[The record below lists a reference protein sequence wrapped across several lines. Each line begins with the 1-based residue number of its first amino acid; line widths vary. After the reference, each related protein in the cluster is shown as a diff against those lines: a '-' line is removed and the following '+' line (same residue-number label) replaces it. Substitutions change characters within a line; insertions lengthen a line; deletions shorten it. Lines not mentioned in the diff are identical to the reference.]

1 MTNDRYRGLSEEEKA
16 KIEYARNRYWNM
28 SEEVK
33 QKLRKQKNQ
42 IYGMSQKELQQGIEQ
57 LIEHTEKL
65 LKGLKSEE
73 GDPLQKKKIFLKA
86 KSKQANKST
95 Q

>member
-1 MTNDRYRGLSEEEKA
+1 MTNDRYRGLSGEEKA

-28 SEEVK
+28 SEEDK

-57 LIEHTEKL
+57 LIEHMEKL

-73 GDPLQKKKIFLKA
+73 GDPLQKKRFF
-86 KSKQANKST
+86 
-95 Q
+95 

>member
-28 SEEVK
+28 SEEDK

-42 IYGMSQKELQQGIEQ
+42 IYGMPQKELQQGIEQ
-57 LIEHTEKL
+57 LIEHMEKL
-65 LKGLKSEE
+65 LKGLKS
-73 GDPLQKKKIFLKA
+73 
-86 KSKQANKST
+86 
-95 Q
+95 